1 MGAPVIVAQQLS
13 SPKLKYLKVLK
24 THACR
29 ASMSEI
35 WLKNDK
41 LFSDLQ
47 AFNFSVK
54 FWRKTMRICVNR
66 VTPLQKH
73 PRLESF
79 LFFVI
84 VVSASFFK
92 AEIET
97 KRRSLFLPIIWQ
109 QRKFSLNLAALLCF
123 AWVARIPCLS
133 RSHRHQLQHNYK
145 QTFDCEAKVTDVLKI
160 VERLGKMKIYL
171 PNFSFLMPHLSLKNL
186 SFYSSPLNQLSLGLF
201 ITRGPP
207 ERDINWNE
215 I

>member
-1 MGAPVIVAQQLS
+1 MTQNDAYLRQS
-13 SPKLKYLKVLK
+13 SY
-24 THACR
+24 A
-29 ASMSEI
+29 
-35 WLKNDK
+35 
-41 LFSDLQ
+41 
-47 AFNFSVK
+47 
-54 FWRKTMRICVNR
+54 
-66 VTPLQKH
+66 VTKH

-97 KRRSLFLPIIWQ
+97 KRRSL
-109 QRKFSLNLAALLCF
+109 LAHYLAAAKILFEFGCFALLCF

-133 RSHRHQLQHNYK
+133 RSHRHQHQLQHNYK

-201 ITRGPP
+201 ITRGPL
-207 ERDINWNE
+207 ERDINLNE
-215 I
+215 T